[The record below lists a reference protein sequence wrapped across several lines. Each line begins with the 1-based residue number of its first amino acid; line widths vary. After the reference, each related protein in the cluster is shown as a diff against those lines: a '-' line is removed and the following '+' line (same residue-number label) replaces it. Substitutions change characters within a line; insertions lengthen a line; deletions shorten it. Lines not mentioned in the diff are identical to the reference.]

1 MKCPSVVV
9 FLICATLLS
18 GCGFVGDPDQR
29 VLFPS
34 QPHDT
39 EYQYA
44 NLARQIA
51 SEKPCYLISPDSIS
65 VAPFNASGTRAIQL
79 RSRCFATVAERAA
92 RPELCEHVVSVSTL
106 LYSGH
111 ANDRA
116 RCLREADHGQAR
128 SGVGV
133 VEEGAMFELAGF
145 SDADIDGLMQAHQLP
160 ADARYC
166 LVFSPEF
173 FDAIDHMPRFSSE
186 DEVIGIEDVVWKP
199 HPFLLLPGFPCT
211 GKFVDADPS

>member
-1 MKCPSVVV
+1 MKCPTVVV
-9 FLICATLLS
+9 YLMCVIPLT

-39 EYQYA
+39 EYQYV

-51 SEKPCYLISPDSIS
+51 SEKPCYLISPDGIS

-79 RSRCFATVAERAA
+79 RSRCFAAVAERAA
-92 RPELCEHVVSVSTL
+92 RPELCEHVVSVSTV

-111 ANDRA
+111 AIDGDQ
-116 RCLREADHGQAR
+116 CIREADHGQAR

-133 VEEGAMFELAGF
+133 MDDAAMFELAGF
-145 SDADIDGLMQAHQLP
+145 SDADIDALMTTHNLP
-160 ADARYC
+160 ADGRYC

-173 FDAIDHMPRFSSE
+173 FDAISDMPQFSSH
-186 DEVIGIEDVVWKP
+186 DEVVGIDDVAWKP
-199 HPFLLLPGFPCT
+199 HPFLSLPGFPCT
-211 GKFVDADPS
+211 GRFMDAGPS